1 MEDQQ
6 AEMDA
11 QMQQEQDMAM
21 MQAVPSA
28 MKAPLL
34 DPTKNPNAGEIV
46 NNVMGADLIPPNE

>member
-21 MQAVPSA
+21 MQAVPNA

-34 DPTKNPNAGEIV
+34 DPSKNPNAGEIV
-46 NNVMGADLIPPNE
+46 NNVMGEQIIPPNE